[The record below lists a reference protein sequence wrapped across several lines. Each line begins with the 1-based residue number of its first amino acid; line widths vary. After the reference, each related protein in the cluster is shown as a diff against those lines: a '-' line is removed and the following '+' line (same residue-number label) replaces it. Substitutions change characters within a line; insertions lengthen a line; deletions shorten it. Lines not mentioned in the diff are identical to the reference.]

1 MSTDKKQEIIKINAR
16 EATGSLFYSII
27 SGVITPFEAIK
38 YFPKN
43 VEDISLKIAWHAL
56 LHYDADEEIRIKNP
70 DYAQEQI
77 IYMELLAKILSQGK
91 ALPQNM
97 LEDYEKLYIDTVMP
111 KRYDFWGTIKSLF
124 RFIN

>member
-1 MSTDKKQEIIKINAR
+1 MSTDKKQEIIKIKAR

-56 LHYDADEEIRIKNP
+56 LHYDADEEIGGKRTREPFVLPIAEIGEAAGP
-70 DYAQEQI
+70 VEGR
-77 IYMELLAKILSQGK
+77 LLDGDVAK
-91 ALPQNM
+91 
-97 LEDYEKLYIDTVMP
+97 
-111 KRYDFWGTIKSLF
+111 
-124 RFIN
+124 